1 MVSFCI
7 FYMKM
12 GCRASVII
20 SNDSM
25 IKSIFW
31 PTKMASPA
39 SISVAMFVL
48 VDYSCR
54 DEQSYFR
61 CKLKPA
67 YTLGKT

>member
-48 VDYSCR
+48 VDYS
-54 DEQSYFR
+54 
-61 CKLKPA
+61 
-67 YTLGKT
+67 